1 MNRTARFSE
10 IRSRF
15 FAFDDAEVTL
25 RSGDSLAITMGVTFP
40 SFTLP
45 EARSLPDGT
54 KGFTE
59 GIVLNPG
66 SAFADGSL
74 HLQSGD
80 TYLRVVG
87 TPRTTLFPGDSVRLL
102 GRAAQEAGQPI
113 LQEGEPFL
121 LAQQVVLPQALEL
134 ATATAATADGGLRD
148 AALVRIRD
156 ADIVD
161 TATVIGPLGR
171 DLRMTVDDGSGPLD
185 MILLEF
191 GGFNLGQVHPDSFSI
206 REAIGLLVPSQTAG
220 GLVSWRLTPRS
231 STDLAVDPIPFPGQ
245 VIDLTVV
252 QATTTT
258 LTLNWT
264 EVDDGFG
271 SPSSYTA
278 RVRPTTT
285 LVWTEITSG
294 GCGAPIAG
302 TAIGEVLACTAAG
315 LEAGTIYFFEVR
327 PFRGT
332 LGVDAQFGP
341 LSNTAGGVTD
351 P

>member
-1 MNRTARFSE
+1 M
-10 IRSRF
+10 
-15 FAFDDAEVTL
+15 
-25 RSGDSLAITMGVTFP
+25 P
-40 SFTLP
+40 P
-45 EARSLPDGT
+45 
-54 KGFTE
+54 
-59 GIVLNPG
+59 
-66 SAFADGSL
+66 
-74 HLQSGD
+74 
-80 TYLRVVG
+80 
-87 TPRTTLFPGDSVRLL
+87 TTLLPGDGVRIL

-113 LQEGEPFL
+113 LREGEPFL
-121 LAQQVVLPQALEL
+121 LTQQAVLPQPLEL
-134 ATATAATADGGLRD
+134 NTATAATADGGLRD

-161 TATVIGPLGR
+161 TATVIGPFGR

-185 MILLEF
+185 MILLEL

-206 REAIGLLVPSQTAG
+206 RAGVGLLVPSQAAG
-220 GLVSWRLTPRS
+220 GLVSWQLIPRS
-231 STDLAVDPIPFPGQ
+231 SLDLTVDPIPLPGQ
-245 VIDLTVV
+245 VSDLTVV
-252 QATTTT
+252 QATSTT

-278 RVRPTTT
+278 RFRPITT

-302 TAIGEVLACTAAG
+302 TTIGEVLACTAED
-315 LEAGTIYFFEVR
+315 LQAGTIYFFEVR

-341 LSNTAGGVTD
+341 LSNTAVGQTG